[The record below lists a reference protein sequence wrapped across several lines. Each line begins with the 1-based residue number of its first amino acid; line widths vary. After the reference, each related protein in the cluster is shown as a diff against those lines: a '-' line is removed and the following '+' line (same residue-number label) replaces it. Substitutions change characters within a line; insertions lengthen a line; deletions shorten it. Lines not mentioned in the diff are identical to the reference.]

1 MRLFSDK
8 IAHKSLYLLLL
19 VAYFFL
25 VEKSQQFPSV
35 VTLTHAITGRTYQ
48 PFCRT
53 NINKVV

>member
-19 VAYFFL
+19 VAYFF
-25 VEKSQQFPSV
+25 QQFPSV